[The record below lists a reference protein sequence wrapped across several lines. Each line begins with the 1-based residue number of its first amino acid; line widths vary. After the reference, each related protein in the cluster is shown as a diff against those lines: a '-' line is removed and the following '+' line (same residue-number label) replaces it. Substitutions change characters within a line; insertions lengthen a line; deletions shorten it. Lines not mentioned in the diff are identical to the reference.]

1 MTLPS
6 LRVHEKFML
15 ALDQFQKMLADLA
28 DPRTKM
34 GFGKAA
40 VTGDY
45 VAPAGSDTSPPDEIR
60 VRCSNIGLAQSFG
73 TIMDKMNP
81 LHARAVRYHFMISS
95 YSLVSDEW
103 EKVATTEARY
113 FKTPVLQYI
122 GLIQSGVDHI
132 TEQL

>member
-1 MTLPS
+1 MTLPV

-15 ALDQFQKMLADLA
+15 ALDQFQKMLADLD
-28 DPRTKM
+28 DPRSKM

-45 VAPAGSDTSPPDEIR
+45 IAPPGSDSSPPDEIR

-81 LHARAVRYHFMISS
+81 DQSRAVRYHFMISS
-95 YSLVSDEW
+95 YSLVPDEW
-103 EKVATTEARY
+103 DKVATSEASY
-113 FKTPVLQYI
+113 FRLPALEYI

-132 TEQL
+132 TAGL